1 MSQST
6 NNASV
11 KTSFELA
18 LDKFRAQLSDQER
31 VKFAVTKKG
40 DLQVAIL
47 NIQNEQ
53 RLSKK
58 MVNMRRAQGFIE
70 AMEQF
75 GKVIEVFVNSSEIL
89 AFVWGPMKFLL
100 LSAKSWTDSTNELLD
115 TYQHIADSLPI
126 FEGYQDL
133 FKEDGVMQETL
144 KHVWEVILDFHLEA
158 LAHLRQRMAKKI
170 FHAVWKDFKSR
181 FQPKLDDLNRLKK
194 LIDRHARQLQM
205 RRYEADKASTE
216 THWAKL
222 FAELAQ
228 NRKASSEDKKYQRL
242 RRCREI
248 QSWIN
253 PPAAIEDHEEQLRVR
268 EDLQK
273 ATNKQT
279 GRWILENKEVRSW
292 LGPDVPRSS
301 IVWVH
306 GVHGAGKSV
315 LASVIIEELREQ
327 KPAPVAFMYCKY
339 RDPQRNSMLDI
350 LRAILSQLLNA
361 HQSDP
366 NLPDLSPYYYDEGL
380 AKDGVLLK
388 SVKLCKSLVKL
399 ILRNIP
405 KAYIVL
411 DGLDECDSNQ
421 RKQIL
426 EFLIETI
433 KSCDGQQPGSLRLLI
448 FSRNEPDIKRHLGAE
463 TQISI
468 MPENV
473 ESDIGIYVTYQSHL
487 IKEQH
492 DLEES
497 EREYIAQHVTDRAQG
512 MFLFAK
518 LVVENLLAQT
528 SKHLVRQEL
537 SPCRFPE
544 GLGEAYDR
552 TMDRIADPKS
562 EKRKTAL
569 KILRMLLCSRRAL
582 KWHEIQAA
590 VSMDIDTHT
599 LDHDRRLSLHVQEI
613 CGSLVV
619 VLPGD
624 RIEFVHFT
632 AALHLINSS
641 YMSSLSAEYEMSLV
655 CLQYLTFDCNF
666 DSEYRPELEEVEG
679 QTAFQDYAAAHW
691 ADHVLKMIEVADRAP
706 GTDEPSI
713 PSEDMAHAIGDFGE
727 IYRIDLVV
735 GRDVSPPS
743 PRALSRLGLPAS
755 FDIIWRIAQHVD
767 SLRGT
772 GDPDDAVHPS
782 TLARAVTRSRAAL
795 ESRVL
800 QSDQDEKRILA
811 KYHGENSFKC
821 WRRTCYHFHEGFG
834 LKEEREHHLNR
845 HKKPFECT
853 EPDCDFRLYGFASM
867 PELKKHRRNHHPDNF
882 STSFPRP
889 PKKTKPRKVAE
900 LKFKCEFEGCT
911 AAFSRRWHKARMG

>member
-40 DLQVAIL
+40 DLLVAIL

-194 LIDRHARQLQM
+194 LIDRHARQLHM
-205 RRYEADKASTE
+205 RRYEADRASTE

-306 GVHGAGKSV
+306 GVHG
-315 LASVIIEELREQ
+315 
-327 KPAPVAFMYCKY
+327 
-339 RDPQRNSMLDI
+339 
-350 LRAILSQLLNA
+350 
-361 HQSDP
+361 
-366 NLPDLSPYYYDEGL
+366 
-380 AKDGVLLK
+380 
-388 SVKLCKSLVKL
+388 
-399 ILRNIP
+399 
-405 KAYIVL
+405 
-411 DGLDECDSNQ
+411 
-421 RKQIL
+421 
-426 EFLIETI
+426 
-433 KSCDGQQPGSLRLLI
+433 
-448 FSRNEPDIKRHLGAE
+448 
-463 TQISI
+463 
-468 MPENV
+468 
-473 ESDIGIYVTYQSHL
+473 
-487 IKEQH
+487 
-492 DLEES
+492 
-497 EREYIAQHVTDRAQG
+497 
-512 MFLFAK
+512 
-518 LVVENLLAQT
+518 
-528 SKHLVRQEL
+528 
-537 SPCRFPE
+537 
-544 GLGEAYDR
+544 
-552 TMDRIADPKS
+552 
-562 EKRKTAL
+562 
-569 KILRMLLCSRRAL
+569 
-582 KWHEIQAA
+582 
-590 VSMDIDTHT
+590 
-599 LDHDRRLSLHVQEI
+599 
-613 CGSLVV
+613 
-619 VLPGD
+619 
-624 RIEFVHFT
+624 
-632 AALHLINSS
+632 
-641 YMSSLSAEYEMSLV
+641 AEYEMSLV

-911 AAFSRRWHKARMG
+911 AAFSRSPAQETFQGRGLEEVVKVVCLFEAWGVGYRT

>member
-133 FKEDGVMQETL
+133 FKEDGIMQETL

-170 FHAVWKDFKSR
+170 LHAVWKDFKSR

-205 RRYEADKASTE
+205 RRYEADRASTE

-426 EFLIETI
+426 EFMIETI

-492 DLEES
+492 DLE
-497 EREYIAQHVTDRAQG
+497 D
-512 MFLFAK
+512 
-518 LVVENLLAQT
+518 
-528 SKHLVRQEL
+528 
-537 SPCRFPE
+537 
-544 GLGEAYDR
+544 YDR

-624 RIEFVHFT
+624 RIEFHDEIDIQPCSS
-632 AALHLINSS
+632 HLINSS

-911 AAFSRRWHKARMG
+911 AAFSRSSVLRSHAQLHALNSHGGHKIVAMPQTQETFQGRGLEEVVKVVCLFEAWGVGYRT